1 MFAYLDCASG
11 ISGDMTL
18 GALLDAG
25 ADLAAVQAGLDSLG
39 LAHVKLSTAEV
50 KKHGFRATHLRIAHE
65 PELAHRHLHHITA
78 LIDKSS
84 VITARAKEL
93 AKTIFTRIGE
103 AEAKV
108 HGTTIRQVHFH
119 EVGAIDSIADIVG
132 TAIAWDALGITSAA
146 ASPIPTGH
154 GFITIAHGRCAIP
167 APATAELLAGIP
179 LAESKVEFELTT
191 PTGAGIV
198 RALCESFGQLPA
210 MTIGKIGYGAGT
222 KDLPEQ
228 ANLLRIILGERAGTS
243 APTPGLETVWV
254 LETNL
259 DDTTGEIIGYTQER
273 LFAAGALD
281 VYLTPI
287 QMKKNRPAVLLS
299 VLCKA
304 ADCDALETILFNETG
319 TLGVRRYAT
328 QRYALP
334 REAVT
339 VMTHWGEVA
348 GKVATLPNGVREFSA
363 EYEACRK
370 LAEANMVP
378 LRVVLE
384 AAEHAW
390 TSQST

>member
-50 KKHGFRATHLRIAHE
+50 KKHGFRATHLKIDHE

-78 LIDKSS
+78 MIDKSS
-84 VITARAKEL
+84 VITPRAKDL
-93 AKTIFTRIGE
+93 AKLIFTRIGE

-108 HGTTIRQVHFH
+108 HGTSIRQVHFH

-132 TAIAWDALGITSAA
+132 TAIAWDALDITGAA
-146 ASPIPTGH
+146 ASPIPTGR

-167 APATAELLAGIP
+167 APATAELLTGIP
-179 LAESKVEFELTT
+179 LAESQVEAELTT
-191 PTGAGIV
+191 PTGAAIV
-198 RALCESFGQLPA
+198 KALCESFGPLPA
-210 MTIGKIGYGAGT
+210 MTVQKIGYGAGT
-222 KDLPEQ
+222 RELEEQ
-228 ANLLRIILGERAGTS
+228 ANLLRILIGERS
-243 APTPGLETVWV
+243 ATAAPSPALETVWV

-259 DDTTGEIIGYTQER
+259 DDTTGEILGYTQEQ
-273 LFAAGALD
+273 LLAAGALD

-287 QMKKNRPAVLLS
+287 QMKKNRPAVMLS
-299 VLCKA
+299 LLCKA

-328 QRYALP
+328 KRYALP

-348 GKVATLPNGVREFSA
+348 GKIATLPNGVREFSA
-363 EYEACRK
+363 EYEDCRK
-370 LAEANMVP
+370 IAVANMLP
-378 LRVVLE
+378 LRVVIE
-384 AAEHAW
+384 AAERAW
-390 TSQST
+390 IK

>member
-25 ADLAAVQAGLDSLG
+25 VELATVQAGLDSLG
-39 LAHVKLSTAEV
+39 LEHVKLRKNEV
-50 KKHGFRATHLRIAHE
+50 KKQGFRATHLQIDHE

-78 LIDKSS
+78 LIDKSQ
-84 VITARAKEL
+84 VITPRAKEL
-93 AKTIFTRIGE
+93 AKRIFTRIGE

-108 HGTTIRQVHFH
+108 HGTTLRQVHFH

-132 TAIAWDALGITSAA
+132 TAIAWDALDITSAA
-146 ASPIPTGH
+146 ASPIPTGR

-167 APATAELLAGIP
+167 APATAELLTGIP
-179 LAESKVEFELTT
+179 LADSNVECELTT
-191 PTGAGIV
+191 PTGAAIV
-198 RALCESFGQLPA
+198 GTLCDSFGPLPS
-210 MTIGKIGYGAGT
+210 MTIQKLGYGAGT

-228 ANLLRIILGERAGTS
+228 ANLLRILVGERNPAATPS
-243 APTPGLETVWV
+243 AAFETVWV

-259 DDTTGEIIGYTQER
+259 DDTTGEILGYTQDQ

-299 VLCKA
+299 VLAKS

-328 QRYALP
+328 KRYALP

-339 VMTHWGEVA
+339 VLTPWGEVA

-363 EYEACRK
+363 EYEACRQIAAAK
-370 LAEANMVP
+370 LIP
-378 LRVVLE
+378 LRVVIE
-384 AAEHAW
+384 AAERAW
-390 TSQST
+390 LT

>member
-25 ADLAAVQAGLDSLG
+25 ADLAAVQAGLDSMG
-39 LAHVKLSTAEV
+39 LAHVKLSAAEV

-78 LIDKSS
+78 LIDKSQ
-84 VITARAKEL
+84 VITPRAKEL

-108 HGTTIRQVHFH
+108 HGMPLRQVHFH

-146 ASPIPTGH
+146 ASPIPTGR

-179 LAESKVEFELTT
+179 LAESNVECELTT

-198 RALCESFGQLPA
+198 RALCESFGPLPA
-210 MTIGKIGYGAGT
+210 MTIHKIGYGAGT
-222 KDLPEQ
+222 KDLAEQ
-228 ANLLRIILGERAGTS
+228 ANLLRIILGEKNS
-243 APTPGLETVWV
+243 AAASLGLETVWV

-287 QMKKNRPAVLLS
+287 QMKKNRPAVMLS

-304 ADCDALETILFNETG
+304 ADCDALETILFIETG

-328 QRYALP
+328 QRRALP

-339 VMTHWGEVA
+339 VATLWGEVA
-348 GKVATLPNGVREFSA
+348 GKVATLPSGAKAFTAEF
-363 EYEACRK
+363 EACRV
-370 LAEANMVP
+370 LAEANKVP

-384 AAEHAW
+384 AAERAW
-390 TSQST
+390 MQ

>member
-39 LAHVKLSTAEV
+39 LAHVKLSTTEV
-50 KKHGFRATHLRIAHE
+50 RKHGFRATHLKIDHE

-78 LIDKSS
+78 MIDKSQ
-84 VITARAKEL
+84 VITPRAKDL
-93 AKTIFTRIGE
+93 AKNIFTRIGE
-103 AEAKV
+103 AEARV

-132 TAIAWDALGITSAA
+132 TAIAWDALGITGAA
-146 ASPIPTGH
+146 ASPIPTGR

-167 APATAELLAGIP
+167 APATAELLTGIP
-179 LAESKVEFELTT
+179 LADSNVEAELTT

-198 RALCESFGQLPA
+198 KALCESFGPLPA
-210 MTIGKIGYGAGT
+210 MTISKIGYGAGT
-222 KDLPEQ
+222 KDLAEQ
-228 ANLLRIILGERAGTS
+228 ANLLRIILGEKSEAAT
-243 APTPGLETVWV
+243 ATPAFETVWV

-259 DDTTGEIIGYTQER
+259 DDTTGEILGYTQEQ

-299 VLCKA
+299 VLCKP

-328 QRYALP
+328 KRYALP

-339 VMTHWGEVA
+339 VMTPWGEVA
-348 GKVATLPNGVREFSA
+348 GKIATLPNGVREFAA

-370 LAEANMVP
+370 IAAANMLP
-378 LRVVLE
+378 LRVVIE
-384 AAEHAW
+384 AAERAW
-390 TSQST
+390 MK

>member
-1 MFAYLDCASG
+1 
-11 ISGDMTL
+11 MTL

-39 LAHVKLSTAEV
+39 LAQVKLSTSEV
-50 KKHGFRATHLRIAHE
+50 RKHGFRATHLKIDHE

-78 LIDKSS
+78 MIDKSQ
-84 VITARAKEL
+84 VIAPRAKEL
-93 AKTIFTRIGE
+93 AKDIFTRIGE
-103 AEAKV
+103 AEARV

-132 TAIAWDALGITSAA
+132 TAIAWDALGITGAA
-146 ASPIPTGH
+146 ASPIPTGR

-167 APATAELLAGIP
+167 APATAELLTGIP
-179 LAESKVEFELTT
+179 LADSNVECELTT

-198 RALCESFGQLPA
+198 KALCESFGPLPA
-210 MTIGKIGYGAGT
+210 MTIQKIGYGAGT
-222 KDLPEQ
+222 RDLPEQ
-228 ANLLRIILGERAGTS
+228 ANLLRILLGEKS
-243 APTPGLETVWV
+243 AAATAAPAFETVWV

-259 DDTTGEIIGYTQER
+259 DDTTGEILGYTQEQ

-328 QRYALP
+328 KRYALP
-334 REAVT
+334 REAVS

-348 GKVATLPNGVREFSA
+348 GKIATLPNGVREFAA

-370 LAEANMVP
+370 IAAANMLP
-378 LRVVLE
+378 LRVVIE
-384 AAEHAW
+384 AAERAW
-390 TSQST
+390 IQ